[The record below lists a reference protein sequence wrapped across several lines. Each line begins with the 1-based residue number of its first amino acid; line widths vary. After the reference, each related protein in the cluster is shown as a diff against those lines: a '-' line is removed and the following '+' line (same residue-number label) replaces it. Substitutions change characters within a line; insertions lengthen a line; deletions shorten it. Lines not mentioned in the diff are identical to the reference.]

1 MYNISIIRCKVCG
14 AKNRLSFDKMNSI
27 PRCGKC
33 KTPLLI
39 PDSAI
44 SVGEGEFSTE
54 VLQETLPTAVDFW
67 APWCG
72 PCRMVG
78 PILEEI
84 ARENSG
90 RIKIVKVNSDENQS
104 LSAKYSIQGIPTL
117 ILFRDGRE
125 VDRLIGVAPKEDI
138 VRFLRL

>member
-1 MYNISIIRCKVCG
+1 MNNRPIIKCRKCG
-14 AKNRLSFDKMNSI
+14 AKNRLIRDDLHSV
-27 PRCGKC
+27 PHCGRCKA
-33 KTPLLI
+33 PLVI

-44 SVGEGEFSTE
+44 SIGGGEFHSE

-72 PCRMVG
+72 PCRMVS
-78 PILEEI
+78 PVLEEI
-84 ARENSG
+84 ARENPG
-90 RIKIVKVNSDENQS
+90 RIKVVKVNSDENQD
-104 LSAKYSIQGIPTL
+104 LSSQYGIQGIPTI

-125 VDRLIGVAPKEDI
+125 VDRLIGVAPKEHI

>member
-1 MYNISIIRCKVCG
+1 MNNSPIIKCRKCG
-14 AKNRLSFDKMNSI
+14 AKNRLIIENLHSV

-33 KTPLLI
+33 KDLLVI

-44 SVGEGEFSTE
+44 SIGGGEFHSE

-72 PCRMVG
+72 PCKMVS
-78 PILEEI
+78 PVLEEI
-84 ARENSG
+84 ARENPG
-90 RIKIVKVNSDENQS
+90 RIKVVKVNSDENQD
-104 LSAKYSIQGIPTL
+104 LSSQYGIQGIPTI